1 MNVVISFFSFCP
13 LFCCITCEHS
23 FAMKGRGKI
32 SYLYV
37 SVCLRVRV
45 CVCVSSCSSVSVCVC
60 VCVCICVCVCVCFL
74 VPFQIQLMIIAARH
88 ISCCRCCWLTSPEN
102 SEVIAHS
109 LLRFSGLIKIV
120 KETTK
125 MFRVTTSVPNLHYRV
140 WSKLFCHILKWSLN
154 FYKTKKSFFLS
165 FYLLMWSMLASFWCE

>member
-1 MNVVISFFSFCP
+1 MNVVISFFPFCP

-23 FAMKGRGKI
+23 FALKGRGKI

-45 CVCVSSCSSVSVCVC
+45 CVCICVFEYVCVCVYLRVCVC
-60 VCVCICVCVCVCFL
+60 VCVF

-125 MFRVTTSVPNLHYRV
+125 MFRVTTYGSQPSLPSLIETFLPHFEVK
-140 WSKLFCHILKWSLN
+140 SKFFQNQKVI
-154 FYKTKKSFFLS
+154 FFFL
-165 FYLLMWSMLASFWCE
+165 FIC